1 MFSFLSGAVDDKE
14 QVQTLLFS
22 ATMPDWVRE
31 ISKRFL
37 KDNRKTV
44 DLVGNETMKAS
55 KSVQHLLLPCH
66 WTQVRTEPLPKDR
79 SMGIFY

>member
-1 MFSFLSGAVDDKE
+1 
-14 QVQTLLFS
+14 
-22 ATMPDWVRE
+22 MPDWVRE

-66 WTQVRTEPLPKDR
+66 WTQVTFEPLPKDL
-79 SMGIFY
+79 SMGIFLHRVGM